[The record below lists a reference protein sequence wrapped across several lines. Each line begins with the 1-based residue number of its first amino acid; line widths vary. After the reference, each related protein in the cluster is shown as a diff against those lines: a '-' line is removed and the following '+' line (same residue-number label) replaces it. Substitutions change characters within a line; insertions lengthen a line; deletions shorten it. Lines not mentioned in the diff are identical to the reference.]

1 MTNWTNMLIKAA
13 ICISAVIPML
23 TSCYDDSAIWNE
35 LDKIEH
41 RLDSLETSLNQ
52 QLSAL
57 NSLINGK
64 TTIAS
69 CEKNQDGS
77 YEVVLS
83 NGTEFTVL
91 AEGRDYSAL
100 VSVKEVNGVKCWA
113 TYDANGELTVLT
125 DNAGNPIPVVKEEY
139 RTSVEVLVEDGIY
152 YLVID
157 GKKYM
162 TGYDTEELVQ
172 VFSSCTPHKDASGNV
187 YAMTFTFGEDMNIT
201 VAVDGY
207 NGVIFKLPNA
217 AGASTVLSEYYI
229 THGETQSILL
239 SMAGVIDYVMQVP
252 DGWRI
257 SERTDELTNE
267 TFLDITAPAE
277 ATIESGA
284 AVATGD
290 LKVVA
295 VVEGG
300 KAAITKL
307 TLSAE
312 PFKVFNVSAIKA
324 ELEPFTGV
332 QKYAYG
338 VAKGDDY
345 NETALLEKVTEALG
359 ITGDLPE
366 GLFITETGINLT
378 LAEIYGSELEV
389 ESAYTFWAIPV
400 LYSEGEDASFYV
412 KEGMFKTHRVAPIKV
427 EFSEEPAPSLFDAE
441 ITMEIEGT
449 TEMYAGT
456 ALKTD
461 DLFEEIIYQ
470 INNGIVKPIPAA
482 PYTGPASSF
491 PSEEA
496 NKDVEFMPAT
506 TYVSWVVPVEYLDEV
521 TKAAAAEKTYTTNDI
536 IFQEF
541 ETKSVTSGGS
551 LELTLGEAVTDRTNI
566 SIPVS
571 AEGAA
576 LIYYT
581 YMSKTDGDRISGLDN
596 DTKAELILED
606 DACKTVKSSSI
617 NAVVERVKPNT
628 TMWLYAVAVD
638 NEGKYGVVNQISAS
652 TSKLEYN
659 SLTVTASAT
668 EIGSSTATFKV
679 EVTGGNAT
687 EYIYWVGKVSDSFW
701 SNSAY
706 LGATRQN
713 AQQYMAC
720 YPDDENIVKAMNKYG
735 NISEAGTL
743 EVDGLNMNTNYVFMV
758 LAKDETGLY
767 SKGGYKMITTL
778 AADLGNVVRKDS
790 DLWNTAKEQINIE
803 WIKEKFEKAESQFL
817 SSSYSFKFSGP
828 TNLTAYIVSGSMTT
842 FSNDPD
848 ILTIEDEMIAI
859 ENAASKYSEMGS
871 TPWRTNENGE
881 VELALQPDWYDDEG
895 NPHGGYLLNIY
906 SFNVHGYP
914 QGGYVTYFAENSHGE
929 NNCNS
934 WDKNSGKCSGYEK
947 AYAKIEELRSLEY
960 WTNYIKD
967 FRGLTN
973 EESIRK
979 SGQAYYEAYYEY
991 YKDAVPNVYVNDG
1004 KGVEITQPY
1013 AIGPDD
1019 SGYIADA
1026 VIIMLKDKEGNY
1038 YEPMYFSVPN
1048 YFTE

>member
-1 MTNWTNMLIKAA
+1 MKKMTKLIFKAL
-13 ICISAVIPML
+13 ISSLVVLPMFV
-23 TSCYDDSAIWNE
+23 SCYDDSAIWDKF
-35 LDKIEH
+35 DKIEH
-41 RLDSLETSLNQ
+41 RLDSLENSLNEQ
-52 QLSAL
+52 FQAL
-57 NSLINGK
+57 NSLIDSK

-69 CEKNQDGS
+69 CETNADGS
-77 YEVVLS
+77 YDVTLS
-83 NGTEFTVL
+83 NGIKFTVL
-91 AEGRDYSAL
+91 PDGTKFSAL
-100 VSVKEVNGVKCWA
+100 VSVMKVGGVNCWA
-113 TYDANGELTVLT
+113 TYVNGELTPLT
-125 DNAGNPIPVVKEEY
+125 DKSGNPVPVVKDEY
-139 RTSVEVLVEDGIY
+139 RTQVEVAVEDGKY
-152 YLVID
+152 FLVID
-157 GKKYM
+157 GNKYM
-162 TGYDTEELVQ
+162 TGYDVEDMVQ
-172 VFSSCTPHKDASGNV
+172 VFSSCEIHKDATGNI
-187 YAMTFTFGEDMNIT
+187 YAMTFTFGEGQKVT

-207 NGVIFKLPNA
+207 NGIIFKSANV
-217 AGASTVLSEYYI
+217 AGAAKVLTEYYI
-229 THGETQSILL
+229 SYKDTQPVLIE
-239 SMAGVIDYVMQVP
+239 MAGVVDYVMQIP
-252 DGWRI
+252 DGWRVT
-257 SERTDELTNE
+257 ERTDEYTGDIY
-267 TFLDITAPAE
+267 FDITAPSAE
-277 ATIESGA
+277 TVVNGA
-284 AVATGD
+284 AVAEGD

-300 KAAITKL
+300 KAAVSKL
-307 TLSAE
+307 RLSAE
-312 PFKVFNVSAIKA
+312 PFKKFDISGTKA
-324 ELEPFTGV
+324 VVEPYEGV

-338 VAKGDDY
+338 LMEEDEFDRNALIAKVG
-345 NETALLEKVTEALG
+345 ELLSV
-359 ITGDLPE
+359 TGDLPAGYAIVE
-366 GLFITETGINLT
+366 EGINLMHS
-378 LAEIYGSELEV
+378 EILGSELDSET
-389 ESAYTFWAIPV
+389 AYIFWAIPAH
-400 LYSEGEDASFYV
+400 YREGDNAGYYV
-412 KEGMFKTHRVAPIKV
+412 KDDVVYTYRLAPISV
-427 EFSEEPAPSLFDAE
+427 RISEPVTSLLDAE
-441 ITMEIEGT
+441 ISVSIDGT
-449 TEMYAGT
+449 DKIYAGT
-456 ALKTD
+456 SLKSD
-461 DLFEEIIYQ
+461 DLFESIVYQ
-470 INNGIVKPIPAA
+470 INNGILEPVE
-482 PYTGPASSF
+482 TTASFDGYASEF
-491 PSEEA
+491 PNAESNA
-496 NKDVEFMPAT
+496 NVEFLPGT
-506 TYVSWVVPVEYLDEV
+506 TYVTWIVPVEE
-521 TKAAAAEKTYTTNDI
+521 AKTSYSENDI
-536 IFQEF
+536 FFEEF
-541 ETKSVTSGGS
+541 TTKSVTSGGS
-551 LELTLGEAVTDRTNI
+551 LTLEFGDATSDITSI
-566 SIPVS
+566 SIPVTS
-571 AEGAA
+571 EGAQM
-576 LIYYT
+576 IYYT
-581 YMSKTDGDRISGLDN
+581 YMPKTDGDRISGLDN

-617 NAVVERVKPNT
+617 NAVAERVKPNT

-960 WTNYIKD
+960 WTNYIKN